1 MLIFFVLGQ
10 RFSLHWL
17 VSSDWRERERGVK
30 MEERREGEKRN
41 RERDRKEERRA
52 KEGEKREVN
61 VHVRKFK
68 T

>member
-1 MLIFFVLGQ
+1 MLISFVLGQ
-10 RFSLHWL
+10 RFSLRWL

-52 KEGEKREVN
+52 KKGEKREVN
-61 VHVRKFK
+61 VHVRKCI